1 MFKCITAVAVS
12 AAALLVVRQPSAVE
26 ASSAAKGVGARA
38 ASTARAT
45 LPRTAPRDVLGG
57 FVENRGQ
64 WHSDARFAARV
75 GRAWTFVTDEGLRVA
90 TPDTYGRAGA
100 AVFLTFDGA
109 RPAEVR
115 GESAKPGRFNFFRG
129 GDPSAWRT
137 EVPVYERVRM
147 VGAWRGVDVLVRE
160 RDGRLAYDVELAPGA
175 RLSDVVVRAEGA
187 DALRLEGDG
196 VLVLE
201 TAAGPLR
208 QSEPV
213 AWRTAADGAR
223 TPVRVAFRLLGGGR
237 FGFAAEDGDGEGLD
251 PLTVD
256 PSLDW
261 CGFVGG
267 NNLDETYAVDVD
279 PAGNVYLGG
288 RSASPDFPVSPGA
301 FDISGTTG
309 NFDAVV
315 VKLDPTAS
323 TLVYGS
329 FFGGSGSDRIEAL
342 CVNAAGEAHFT
353 GQGGSAW
360 PTTPGAFDT
369 TYGGQGDMYAAKLSA
384 SGSTLAFSTFVGGN
398 AEERGHAIA
407 LDAAGAVYVAGQTLS
422 TTSYPTTSSAILA
435 TSDSANTWN
444 ACLTKVNP
452 SGATLGYSVKF
463 GGAASE
469 WIYGLRVDATG
480 AAFVSGATSS
490 ANFFTTAGALNL
502 VGVSLDTFV
511 AKINPSGASYAW
523 CARVGGPGVDQSF
536 GGALGADG
544 TYYAV
549 GVAGV
554 GFPTT
559 VGAHRTVGDG
569 GDGFAYRLAANGT
582 SLLYSTYLG
591 GTSTDQA
598 NCAALDA
605 FGRLYVGGHTNSNDL
620 PVPNAIDPTFN
631 GGGAP
636 ADGFVAKLSANG
648 AELDYSSYFGG
659 ANDDTVL
666 AMKLP
671 SNGVLWIAGTTL
683 SPEIAAG
690 GGLGQIPGGSYDG
703 FAAKMTLPK
712 SAGAVPFGTGVGVG
726 PAPTLVCAEPKF
738 DTAALASGGSAP
750 PNAFGLLSL
759 SAEIAPLDLGGGYVL
774 YGDPYAAVAVGLPV
788 PDAGGTWS
796 SALPYVPYVPAL
808 EGVSLALQVF
818 FLEPAAPLGFV
829 ASNAVRLTFGF

>member
-1 MFKCITAVAVS
+1 MFKSITAVAVS
-12 AAALLVVRQPSAVE
+12 AAALLIVRQPSAVD
-26 ASSAAKGVGARA
+26 ASAAAGGASA
-38 ASTARAT
+38 ARSSI
-45 LPRTAPRDVLGG
+45 PRTAPGDVLGG

-64 WHSDARFAARV
+64 WHSDARFAARF
-75 GRAWTFVTDEGLRVA
+75 GRAWTFVTNEGLRVA

-115 GESAKPGRFNFFRG
+115 GESAKSGRFNFFRG
-129 GDPSAWRT
+129 GDPAAWRAD
-137 EVPVYERVRM
+137 VPVFERVRM

-175 RLSDVVVRAEGA
+175 KLSDVVVRVEGA
-187 DALRLEGDG
+187 DALRVENDG
-196 VLVLE
+196 VLVVD

-213 AWRTAADGAR
+213 AWRTGRDGAR
-223 TPVRVAFRLLGGGR
+223 TPVRVAFRTLGSDR
-237 FGFAAEDGDGEGLD
+237 FGFSAEGDEGDASD

-267 NNLDETYAVDVD
+267 NNLDEIYAVDVD
-279 PAGNVYLGG
+279 PTGAVYLGG
-288 RSASPDFPVSPGA
+288 RSASPDFPVTPGA

-315 VKLDPTAS
+315 VKFDPASS

-329 FFGGSGSDRIEAL
+329 FFGGSGTDRVEAL

-353 GQGGSAW
+353 GQGGSGW

-369 TYGGQGDMYAAKLSA
+369 TYGGQADMYAAKLSA
-384 SGSTLAFSTFVGGN
+384 DGSTLAFSTFVGGN

-452 SGATLGYSVKF
+452 SGATLGFSVKF

-469 WIYGLRVDATG
+469 WIYGLRVDAAG
-480 AAFVSGATSS
+480 AAYVSGATSS
-490 ANFFTTAGALNL
+490 ANFFTTPGALNL

-569 GDGFAYRLAANGT
+569 GDGFAYRLAANGA

-591 GTSTDQA
+591 GSSTDQA

-605 FGRLYVGGHTNSNDL
+605 FGRLYVGGYTNSTDL
-620 PVPNAIDPTFN
+620 PVPYAIDPTFN
-631 GGGAP
+631 GGGAT
-636 ADGFVAKLSANG
+636 ADGFVTKLSPNG
-648 AELDYSSYFGG
+648 ASLAYGSYFGG
-659 ANDDTVL
+659 AVDDNVL
-666 AMKLP
+666 AMRLA

-690 GGLGQIPGGSYDG
+690 GGFGQTPGAAYDG

-726 PAPTLVCAEPKF
+726 PAPTLVCSEPIF
-738 DTAALASGGSAP
+738 ESAALASGGSAP
-750 PNAFGLLSL
+750 PNAVGLLSL
-759 SAEIAPLDLGGGYVL
+759 SAEIAPLDLGGGYLL
-774 YGDPYAAVAVGLPV
+774 YGDPYAALPIAFPV
-788 PDAGGTWS
+788 PDAGGAWS
-796 SALPYVPYVPAL
+796 AELPYVPFVPAL